1 MSSIN
6 VIDSNHS
13 WGLWTINI
21 INITH
26 WIYVIMPFENRK
38 YVYFQCIVH
47 TYHIQEYE
55 VSQICSNCILQFSA
69 VYKRSIQKTKD
80 NGPNKLI

>member
-1 MSSIN
+1 
-6 VIDSNHS
+6 
-13 WGLWTINI
+13 
-21 INITH
+21 
-26 WIYVIMPFENRK
+26 MPFENRK

-55 VSQICSNCILQFSA
+55 VSQICSNCILQYFA
-69 VYKRSIQKTKD
+69 IYKCSIQKTKD